1 MGPDFRVLVA
11 KARKIAQ
18 AYWKVYGEYPPT
30 KVLVQ
35 EVAGVMQK
43 ATQSGLVGISCDQP
57 SPFFLASTNFSV
69 PRRHL
74 LVLDQLIS
82 AQRSAAIWYFPA
94 YRWMGLASRSKSVSS
109 RSIWIVLGLESERD
123 RKEHSEWKDF
133 PGKEVSLSHQ
143 AIDSS
148 LRS

>member
-43 ATQSGLVGISCDQP
+43 ATQSGYVP
-57 SPFFLASTNFSV
+57 SFVSV
-69 PRRHL
+69 PNHGVRWRWYPGQVPGL
-74 LVLDQLIS
+74 WLVWCTELM
-82 AQRSAAIWYFPA
+82 FPQWCSSVR
-94 YRWMGLASRSKSVSS
+94 YLTPDRWMGRT
-109 RSIWIVLGLESERD
+109 
-123 RKEHSEWKDF
+123 
-133 PGKEVSLSHQ
+133 
-143 AIDSS
+143 
-148 LRS
+148 